1 MGSLRQTS
9 AVSDRGYNRAEIDR
23 TRSRKRLKKSRP
35 SRLGSKL
42 LPLQKICGRHGR
54 REKPT
59 VSTLRVLYTPASASN
74 LFPGVSSP
82 QSGMIVSFVV
92 ESITQ
97 GGGGRWNRQGR

>member
-42 LPLQKICGRHGR
+42 LPLQKICGRPAEKNQQYPLFVCFTLPLVHPICSQALVR
-54 REKPT
+54 R
-59 VSTLRVLYTPASASN
+59 RAA
-74 LFPGVSSP
+74 
-82 QSGMIVSFVV
+82 
-92 ESITQ
+92 
-97 GGGGRWNRQGR
+97 